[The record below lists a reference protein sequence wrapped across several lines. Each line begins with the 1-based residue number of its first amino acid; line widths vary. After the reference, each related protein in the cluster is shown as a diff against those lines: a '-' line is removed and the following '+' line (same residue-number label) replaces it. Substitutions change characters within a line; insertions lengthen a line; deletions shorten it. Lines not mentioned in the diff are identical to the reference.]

1 MDEPQNQCN
10 CGPNCALGYK
20 EYANRPVSGSV
31 SRVLKGFQVFARVKH
46 SRSREK
52 PQNYVSDLTRRCLE
66 IFCIDTQVLLVSQWV
81 LARVTLFKSVRLF
94 YSADEWKSQTNL
106 SNQRVR
112 CVCDA

>member
-1 MDEPQNQCN
+1 MCLFE
-10 CGPNCALGYK
+10 
-20 EYANRPVSGSV
+20 V
-31 SRVLKGFQVFARVKH
+31 GFQVFARVKH

-112 CVCDA
+112 CVCVMHELEIFASYLSRFY